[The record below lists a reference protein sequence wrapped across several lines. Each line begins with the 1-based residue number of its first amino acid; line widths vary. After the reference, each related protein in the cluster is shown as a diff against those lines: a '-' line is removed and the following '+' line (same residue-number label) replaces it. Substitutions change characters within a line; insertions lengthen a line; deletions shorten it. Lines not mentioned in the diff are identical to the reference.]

1 MVMMINT
8 HIIHS
13 AKYNDNGQWR
23 AYDSSEEG
31 TIDEDNQEEEK
42 DQEHL
47 IKKTLRHRQIRTA
60 DDTDDTQG
68 E

>member
-1 MVMMINT
+1 M
-8 HIIHS
+8 
-13 AKYNDNGQWR
+13 NDNGQWR